1 MKNTFEEK
9 LDEELKNIEKTV
21 TKPNILLLGGTGVG
35 KSSLTNLIFK
45 TDIAKTGIGKPVTQE
60 ITRYEI
66 ENSAVVLYDSV
77 GYELSGKN
85 SKDEFLSKI
94 VEFVSAS
101 KSKKVDQQIHLV
113 WYHIQASGHRVTEW
127 DLSLISKI
135 KSLNIPIAVVFTKCD
150 LVTEQE
156 VKELAKEIK
165 DIPCFEVTTNEK
177 VTPKYL
183 DLQKL
188 IGWSSDNL
196 DPALK
201 IAFVK
206 SQKVNLEEKKKSAK
220 NIILQHT
227 TGSAAVGFT
236 PIPFADAPILLANQ
250 AGMVARI
257 MYVYDLNGYGDL
269 MPTLL
274 KTVSIGSLIS
284 TGGKWLVGE
293 LLKIIPVVGTAVGG
307 LITGAVAA
315 SVTAAIGYSVS
326 EICFSISNFALNGE
340 KSKLEDYVKDLSSI
354 FKQKM
359 KENSK
364 I

>member
-1 MKNTFEEK
+1 MENSFQEK
-9 LDEELKNIEKTV
+9 LNEELKKIEQSVK
-21 TKPNILLLGGTGVG
+21 KPNILLLGGTGVG

-45 TDIAKTGIGKPVTQE
+45 TDIAKTGIGKPFTQE
-60 ITRYEI
+60 IIRYAI
-66 ENSAVVLYDSV
+66 ENSAVVLYDAV
-77 GYELSGKN
+77 GYELSGISSN
-85 SKDEFLSKI
+85 DEFINKI
-94 VEFVSAS
+94 VEFASAS
-101 KSKKVDQQIHLV
+101 KSNNVDEQIHLV

-127 DLSLISKI
+127 DLNLISKI

-156 VKELAKEIK
+156 VKLLAEEIPNT
-165 DIPCFEVTTNEK
+165 PCFEVTTNEK

-183 DLQKL
+183 DLEKL
-188 IGWSSDNL
+188 IKWSSDNL
-196 DPALK
+196 EPALK
-201 IAFVK
+201 LAFVK
-206 SQKVNLEEKKKSAK
+206 SQKVNLEEKRKNAR

-227 TGSAAVGFT
+227 TGNAAVGFS
-236 PIPFADAPILLANQ
+236 PIPFSDAPILLASQ

-257 MYVYDLNGYGDL
+257 LYVYDLNGYGDL

-284 TGGKWLVGE
+284 TGGKWIVGE
-293 LLKIIPVVGTAVGG
+293 LFKLIPGVGTVAGG

-326 EICFSISNFALNGE
+326 EICFTILKFAINGE
-340 KSKLEDYVKDLSSI
+340 EVKLEDYLKNIMPI
-354 FKQKM
+354 FKQLM
-359 KENSK
+359 KDNSK